1 MTKTVDMTVGNPTK
15 HILTFALPLLLAN
28 FGQQMYT
35 IVDAAI
41 VGRGVGVQA
50 LAAAGATDWCYW
62 LILWTVMGLTQG
74 FSTFVSRSYG
84 NKDYKQMNKVIAT
97 AVTLS
102 GILGT
107 TLTLAGLFAARLV
120 LNLLNTPSDIIEG
133 ATVYLT
139 TMVSGTLI
147 VTAYNMS
154 ASVLRALGDGKSP
167 LIAMAIAG
175 VMNIGLDCLF
185 VLVLGWGILGVA
197 IASIIAQA
205 ASFLYCLL
213 CLRKVDCIDLPKKI
227 WKPDWKLMMQ
237 LVKFGIPMA
246 MRFFVVVLGGII
258 LQSSVN
264 LQGSNFVAGYTATNK
279 LYGLLECSATSL
291 GIACCTFLAQNYGA
305 GQYDRVKQGV
315 KSAFVTLAVLAVII
329 GGVSYL
335 LRQPLLRLFLD
346 VSKEGGVEA
355 LGFATRYLTITLSM
369 LIALYML
376 NLFENGLQALGI
388 SVWSM
393 WSGVVECVGRV
404 FMGQVALGWI
414 GADAIFYS
422 EPVAWIGGALMV
434 LIPFV
439 YYTKTRLSRKVNS
452 AQ

>member
-1 MTKTVDMTVGNPTK
+1 MAKTVDMTVGNPTK
-15 HILTFALPLLLAN
+15 HILSFALPLLLAN

-74 FSTFVSRSYG
+74 FSTFVSRSFG
-84 NKDYKQMNKVIAT
+84 NKDYRQMNKVIAT

-102 GILGT
+102 GILGLI
-107 TLTLAGLFAARLV
+107 LTLAGLFAARPV
-120 LNLLNTPSDIIEG
+120 LNWLNTPIDIIDG
-133 ATVYLT
+133 ATLYLT
-139 TMVSGTLI
+139 TMVCGTLI
-147 VTAYNMS
+147 VTAYNIS
-154 ASVLRALGDGKSP
+154 ASILRALGDGRSP
-167 LIAMAIAG
+167 LIAMGIAG

-185 VLVLGWGILGVA
+185 VFVFDWQIFGVA
-197 IASIIAQA
+197 IASIMAQA
-205 ASFLYCLL
+205 ASFLYCLF
-213 CLRKVDCIDLPKKI
+213 CLRKVDCIELPKEV
-227 WKPDWKLMMQ
+227 WQPDLKLMMR

-246 MRFFVVVLGGII
+246 MRFLVVAIGGII

-264 LQGSNFVAGYTATNK
+264 LQGSNFIAGYTATNK

-291 GIACCTFLAQNYGA
+291 GLACCTFLAQNYGA
-305 GQYDRVKQGV
+305 GQYGRVKQGMRSSF
-315 KSAFVTLAVLAVII
+315 KTLTLLAVVI

-335 LRQPLLRLFLD
+335 FRQPLLQLFLD
-346 VSKEGGVEA
+346 VSKEGGLEA
-355 LGFATRYLTITLSM
+355 LDFATRYLTITLSM

-376 NLFENGLQALGI
+376 HLFENALQALGI

-393 WSGVVECVGRV
+393 WSGVAECIGRV
-404 FMGQVALGWI
+404 FMGKVALDWI
-414 GADAIFYS
+414 GADAIFFS

-434 LIPFV
+434 LVPYL
-439 YYTKTRLSRKVNS
+439 YYSKTKL
-452 AQ
+452 